1 MISVCLLSGCGAE
14 TPTESRVKFSSG
26 NQSGVLKADNEINGD
41 DAADIIRSYSE
52 KELMLSGNQAYS
64 FFISSETAVYDDENY
79 YKVVAGTVDRNDY
92 DYYCIKEIGCYLVSL
107 NGKKAFRYD
116 KENDFLVPLNVM
128 RDIVE

>member
-1 MISVCLLSGCGAE
+1 M
-14 TPTESRVKFSSG
+14 
-26 NQSGVLKADNEINGD
+26 KADNEINGD

-52 KELMLSGNQAYS
+52 KELMLSGNRQYS
-64 FFISSETAVYDDENY
+64 FFISSETAVYDNENY
-79 YKVVAGTVDRNDY
+79 YQIIAGTASRNDS
-92 DYYCIKEIGCYLVSL
+92 DYYSIEEFGCYLVSL